1 LILLSKLLQTKT
13 ATILWFCVTPIVII
27 KHFFLS
33 SLHNNYFIYKYTFYH
48 ALNSQSLFG
57 YYPSEY
63 FDKNHYGPIFSIFMA
78 PYALLPD
85 WAGYPLWVA
94 TLVTFLF
101 LVIKKLPLADW
112 QKNGILFICLNEVL
126 TASFNVQFSVM
137 IAALIALTFI
147 LINNEKDFLAPLPML
162 IGAFVKL
169 YGIVGLAF
177 FFFVKDKRKFILGC
191 IFWSVILFVLPMIIS
206 SPGYVIDMYEAWY
219 SDLVIKN
226 SENVSLTSHQDFS
239 VMGFVR
245 RMLQDSTVPNW
256 PFLGAGILLFGLPY
270 LRIRQYQ
277 DKAYQLLLLSSVL
290 MFPILF
296 SSASEGPTYIIPF
309 LGIAIWFVIQPSPRP
324 RYVWILLLL
333 AFLFAS
339 LNSTDI
345 YPLSYRIFL
354 REHSVKV
361 IPCLVI
367 WVGII
372 YEMMTRSFSRYE
384 TRKSKNTPES

>member
-1 LILLSKLLQTKT
+1 MNSLKRLLYTNT
-13 ATILWFCVTPIVII
+13 ASVLWFCIIPVVII

-33 SLHNNYFIYKYTFYH
+33 NLNNNYFIYKYTFWH
-48 ALNSQSLFG
+48 ALNGQTLFG
-57 YYPSEY
+57 YYPGEY
-63 FDKNHYGPIFSIFMA
+63 LDKNHYGPLFSLVMA
-78 PYALLPD
+78 PYAWLPD

-112 QKNGILFICLNEVL
+112 QKNGILFICLNELL
-126 TASFNVQFSVM
+126 TSSFNVQFSVM
-137 IAALIALTFI
+137 IAGLISLTYIFI
-147 LINNEKDFLAPLPML
+147 DNKSDFWAPLPML

-177 FFFVKDKRKFILGC
+177 FFFVKDKPKFILGC
-191 IFWSVILFVLPMIIS
+191 LFWSFILFVLPMIIS
-206 SPGYVIDMYEAWY
+206 SPRYVLDMYQEWY
-219 SDLVIKN
+219 TYLVIKN

-245 RMLQDSTVPNW
+245 RMLQNPTIPNW
-256 PFLGAGILLFGLPY
+256 PFLGVGILLFGLPY

-277 DKAYQLLLLSSVL
+277 KKAFQLLLLSSVL
-290 MFPILF
+290 IFPILF
-296 SSASEGPTYIIPF
+296 SSASEGSTYIIAF
-309 LGIAIWFVIQPSPRP
+309 LGIAIWFVIQPYPRP

-354 REHSVKV
+354 REHSVKA
-361 IPCLVI
+361 IPCLFI
-367 WVGII
+367 WLMIL
-372 YEMMTRSFSRYE
+372 YEMMTRSFEQYE
-384 TRKSKNTPES
+384 TDSQKQG